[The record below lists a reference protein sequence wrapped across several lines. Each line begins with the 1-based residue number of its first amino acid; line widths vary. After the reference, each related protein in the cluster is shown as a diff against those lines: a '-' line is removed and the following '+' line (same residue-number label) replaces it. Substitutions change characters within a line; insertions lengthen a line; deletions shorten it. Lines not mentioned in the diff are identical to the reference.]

1 MNVDTETPTK
11 VVRVA
16 GGSEDRMRLRYIAFP
31 GEGKVLVEDA
41 DSRDS
46 LVATVTAVIAAD
58 YPRIVFEPEYFNR
71 LNYYR
76 REIRGTAQ
84 RHYQRSMRGRSVR

>member
-1 MNVDTETPTK
+1 MNVETETPAK
-11 VVRVA
+11 VVPVA
-16 GGSEDRMRLRYIAFP
+16 DGPEERMRLRYIAFP
-31 GEGKVLVEDA
+31 SLGHVFLADA
-41 DSRDS
+41 DAEDS
-46 LVATVTAVIAAD
+46 LVATVSGLSDAD

-84 RHYQRSMRGRSVR
+84 RHYRNAMRGRSVR